1 VSKHLH
7 GFRNACGASSN
18 REALQFTSGTL
29 LRWSAITQSGLVDTP
44 LSVQQSVV
52 PIITPLV
59 GCVDPLLCVVQLAE
73 PNEDELVVK
82 DQSTLIAALRA
93 ARASLKGT
101 RPGPEL
107 GTFLADTLS
116 PLPPSAPLLVYQLPA
131 ACSGVMPLLV
141 QMTVGLSSRPAV
153 ALAAP
158 PPAAADKGKDKG
170 GKKGSKGKGSEAA
183 QQQQQQQPS
192 PGEDAG
198 VVLVT
203 VSYTVPQELGAAPTG
218 EQGVCCALIPC
229 PEAYPPACIPS
240 YP

>member
-1 VSKHLH
+1 MLPLPVHPRPS
-7 GFRNACGASSN
+7 AC
-18 REALQFTSGTL
+18 THHH
-29 LRWSAITQSGLVDTP
+29 I
-44 LSVQQSVV
+44 
-52 PIITPLV
+52 
-59 GCVDPLLCVVQLAE
+59 CCVVLLLQLPQ

-82 DQSTLIAALRA
+82 DQSTLVAALRA

-116 PLPPSAPLLVYQLPA
+116 PLPPAAPLLVYQLPA

-153 ALAAP
+153 AAAEL
-158 PPAAADKGKDKG
+158 PAAADKGSGKDR
-170 GKKGSKGKGSEAA
+170 GKKGGKGKGSEAA
-183 QQQQQQQPS
+183 QQQQPPP

-218 EQGVCCALIPC
+218 ERGCAVYRPPPHSAQHASLLDPPRDWSSGGRRVCVM
-229 PEAYPPACIPS
+229 PAP
-240 YP
+240 

>member
-1 VSKHLH
+1 
-7 GFRNACGASSN
+7 
-18 REALQFTSGTL
+18 
-29 LRWSAITQSGLVDTP
+29 
-44 LSVQQSVV
+44 
-52 PIITPLV
+52 
-59 GCVDPLLCVVQLAE
+59 
-73 PNEDELVVK
+73 VVK

-116 PLPPSAPLLVYQLPA
+116 PLPPAAPLLVYQLPA

-153 ALAAP
+153 AAAAM
-158 PPAAADKGKDKG
+158 PAAADKGSGKDR
-170 GKKGSKGKGSEAA
+170 GKKGGKGKGSEAA
-183 QQQQQQQPS
+183 QQQQQQPP

-218 EQGVCCALIPC
+218 ERECAVHT
-229 PEAYPPACIPS
+229 APPPPPTPPS
-240 YP
+240 TPLSLVTGAVAGRAFV